1 MDAPLTPVLRK
12 AIPLAALFFLI
23 DIPWLYSVGPWTQK
37 MVRGIQ
43 GGAPF
48 QMRWEAAPIV
58 YLALA
63 VLLQFARSTADAVV
77 LGLATYAV
85 YDFTNYATL
94 AKYEWYFALADTAW
108 GGALFGL
115 VRLVAVRLGIL

>member
-1 MDAPLTPVLRK
+1 MDAEVGSLLRR

-23 DIPWLYSVGPWTQK
+23 DIPWLYSVGPWTQS

-48 QMRWEAAPIV
+48 QMRWTAAPVV
-58 YLALA
+58 YLALGI
-63 VLLQFARSTADAVV
+63 LLQFAHSVKEAVV

-94 AKYEWYFALADTAW
+94 AKYDLQ
-108 GGALFGL
+108 FGM
-115 VRLVAVRLGIL
+115 VDR